1 MSTTFLSVA
10 AVATPVLWLSHGL
23 LGLVLSGDTDEHAP
37 AVAAV
42 APDGP
47 STSTWRGSSGGLA
60 AIEEASAVDLA
71 AAQPRRRTSISH
83 QRNVSSG
90 LTRTRSQYSV
100 SSLSSQLDDRDV
112 ASAVFEAAHDDGS
125 AYGWYTT

>member
-1 MSTTFLSVA
+1 MSATFLSVA

-37 AVAAV
+37 AMAV
-42 APDGP
+42 AHDDGP

-71 AAQPRRRTSISH
+71 AAQPR
-83 QRNVSSG
+83 G

-100 SSLSSQLDDRDV
+100 SSLSSQLDHDV

-125 AYGWYTT
+125 AYGWYT